1 MNITDDVTNLNE
13 FESYNDLKDSE
24 LFLNMELIDKVHILR
39 LAQSKFNSIKDQI
52 TDDLLV
58 FEKKL
63 HLGFFVSNLVSQLN
77 NLEIPASK
85 IQYLEKNH
93 ERLKILLI
101 ANKYKDKSDIYYTE
115 QFIEEE
121 LNIINDF
128 LEKLRPIPELPI
140 DKDASSISEE
150 NIKPVNIEEIEQL
163 ANSLPAKIV
172 LLYELGIYDIL
183 KQRIKENNLPRTDL
197 AKLISYVINEKSA
210 NYVYS
215 YLSNTDLDPFNN
227 NYHDEAKDNPFTH
240 TAIKAMTR
248 ILLDCNLKVEKGYP
262 TKIKPNRKER
272 DKK

>member
-1 MNITDDVTNLNE
+1 M
-13 FESYNDLKDSE
+13 
-24 LFLNMELIDKVHILR
+24 
-39 LAQSKFNSIKDQI
+39 SI
-52 TDDLLV
+52 
-58 FEKKL
+58 
-63 HLGFFVSNLVSQLN
+63 N
-77 NLEIPASK
+77 
-85 IQYLEKNH
+85 KN
-93 ERLKILLI
+93 
-101 ANKYKDKSDIYYTE
+101 
-115 QFIEEE
+115 
-121 LNIINDF
+121 NII
-128 LEKLRPIPELPI
+128 
-140 DKDASSISEE
+140 
-150 NIKPVNIEEIEQL
+150 PVNIEEIDQL